1 MRRGVARLHI
11 LTPRARGAG
20 MYLSGPAARSST
32 QHAEAE
38 VLLEGFY
45 RAVEEAASEVSAQR
59 DTLRF
64 TEGYVN
70 TALDAARNALLR
82 LDTLLTLGTL
92 SLAAGGCVAAT
103 FGMNLQSGLEAHPH
117 AFAAACG
124 AAAFT
129 SAAVFATVWAGART
143 TLRAM

>member
-1 MRRGVARLHI
+1 
-11 LTPRARGAG
+11 

-45 RAVEEAASEVSAQR
+45 RTVEEAASEVAAQR
-59 DTLRF
+59 DALRF

-70 TALDAARNALLR
+70 TALDASRNALLR

-103 FGMNLQSGLEAHPH
+103 FGMNLHSGLEAHPH
-117 AFAAACG
+117 AFAAAC
-124 AAAFT
+124 AAAAAT
-129 SAAVFATVWAGART
+129 SAAVFGVVWAGART